1 MRVPCQGKMLEAA
14 GGHVLGEHM
23 NGCLKLTVTQNML
36 PLKVVM
42 PLSLETL
49 YPRKRKFSGTPG
61 AKAFLYQLESCT
73 TGPLRSLPE
82 TPDYKV
88 S

>member
-1 MRVPCQGKMLEAA
+1 MSIPYSHPEHAA
-14 GGHVLGEHM
+14 FEGGDASVTGNALSEKVLSSQE
-23 NGCLKLTVTQNML
+23 
-36 PLKVVM
+36 
-42 PLSLETL
+42 
-49 YPRKRKFSGTPG
+49 PG
-61 AKAFLYQLESCT
+61 GKAFLYQLESCT